1 MSNRYFLNGQK
12 DSDKTTVT
20 PDGDREETNKQDD
33 INQGGGESE
42 D

>member
-1 MSNRYFLNGQK
+1 MKNKEFLTDQK
-12 DSDKTTVT
+12 EEEIIT

-33 INQGGGESE
+33 INRGRGESE